1 MANTPQITVRVP
13 PEQLDKWKANCEETG
28 VDVSWQIRRLMDAW
42 CYSRSL
48 EKEARELL
56 QMEPS

>member
-1 MANTPQITVRVP
+1 MANTPHISVRVP
-13 PEQLDKWKANCEETG
+13 PAQLEKWRENCDEAN
-28 VDVSWQIRRLMDAW
+28 VDVSHQIRRLMDAW

-56 QMEPS
+56 QMEQP

>member
-1 MANTPQITVRVP
+1 MANTPHISVRVP
-13 PEQLDKWKANCEETG
+13 PEILDDWKRNCEEED
-28 VDVSWQIRRLMDAW
+28 VDVSRQIRRLMNAW

-56 QMEPS
+56 QMETS